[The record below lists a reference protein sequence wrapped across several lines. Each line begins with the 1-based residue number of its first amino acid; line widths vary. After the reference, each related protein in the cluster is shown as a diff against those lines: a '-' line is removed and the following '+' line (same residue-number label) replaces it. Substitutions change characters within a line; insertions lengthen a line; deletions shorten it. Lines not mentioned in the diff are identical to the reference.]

1 MRDYLKHTF
10 SADDS
15 DLVSV
20 IDELPLWS
28 APFGLKLLDTIELKP
43 NINALDIGCGLG
55 FPLIEVAQRLGAS
68 SKIYGID
75 PWKAVIDRINL
86 KIKTYDIKNVEAIE
100 GVAETMP
107 FENNFFDLIVSN
119 NGINNVED
127 IKLSLAECFR
137 VSKPNAQLTITMN
150 LEDSMI
156 EFYDV
161 FESTL
166 IKNGLKYE
174 VKKMKEQI
182 YLKRK
187 PLTEIKALLSNSGYE
202 IKSINEDNFVLRFL
216 NGPTMFNHYLIKYWF
231 LDGWKSILK
240 PEDLENI
247 FEQLE
252 QNLNEIA
259 KEKGEISLTIPYVTI
274 DCRRKTSWNL

>member
-1 MRDYLKHTF
+1 MKDYLKHTF
-10 SADDS
+10 SVDDP

-43 NINALDIGCGLG
+43 KINALDIGCGLG

-68 SKIYGID
+68 SKVYGID
-75 PWKAVIDRINL
+75 PWKATIDRINL
-86 KIKTYDIKNVEAIE
+86 KIKTYDIKNVEVIE
-100 GVAETMP
+100 GVAEELP

-127 IKLSLAECFR
+127 IKLSLAECYR
-137 VSKPNAQLTITMN
+137 VSKPDAQLAITMN

-166 IKNGLKYE
+166 IKNGLKDE
-174 VKKMKEQI
+174 VKKMNEQI
-182 YLKRK
+182 YSKRK
-187 PLTEIKALLSNSGYE
+187 PLTEIKALLSNSGFE
-202 IKSINEDNFVLRFL
+202 IKSIDEDNFILRFL
-216 NGPTMFNHYLIKYWF
+216 DGPTMFNHYLIKYWF
-231 LDGWKSILK
+231 LDGWKNILQPK
-240 PEDLENI
+240 NLENI

-252 QNLNEIA
+252 QKLNEIT
-259 KEKGEISLTIPYVTI
+259 KEKGEIKLTIPYVTI
-274 DCRRKTSWNL
+274 DCRRK

>member
-1 MRDYLKHTF
+1 MKDYLKHTF
-10 SADDS
+10 SADDP

-55 FPLIEVAQRLGAS
+55 FPLIEVSQRLGAS

-75 PWKAVIDRINL
+75 PWKTAIDRINL

-100 GVAETMP
+100 GVAETLP

-127 IKLSLAECFR
+127 IKLSLAECYR

-166 IKNGLKYE
+166 IKNGLKDE
-174 VKKMKEQI
+174 VKKMKDQI
-182 YLKRK
+182 YSKRK
-187 PLTEIKALLSNSGYE
+187 PLEEIKTLLSNSGFE
-202 IKSINEDNFVLRFL
+202 IKSISEDNFILRFL
-216 NGPTMFNHYLIKYWF
+216 DGPTMFNHYLIKYWF

-240 PEDLENI
+240 PKDLENI

-252 QNLNEIA
+252 QKLNEIA
-259 KEKGEISLTIPYVTI
+259 KEKGEVKLTIPYVTI
-274 DCRRKTSWNL
+274 DCRRK

>member
-1 MRDYLKHTF
+1 MKDYLKHTF
-10 SADDS
+10 SPDDPV
-15 DLVSV
+15 LVSV

-28 APFGLKLLDTIELKP
+28 APFGLKLLDTIKLKP

-75 PWKAVIDRINL
+75 PWKAAIDRINL
-86 KIKTYDIKNVEAIE
+86 KIKTYDIKNAEVKE
-100 GVAETMP
+100 GVAETLP

-127 IKLSLAECFR
+127 IKLSLAECYR

-161 FESTL
+161 YESTL
-166 IKNGLKYE
+166 IKNGLKDE

-182 YLKRK
+182 YSKRK
-187 PLTEIKALLSNSGYE
+187 PLTEIKALLSNSGFE
-202 IKSINEDNFVLRFL
+202 INSINEDNFILRFL
-216 NGPTMFNHYLIKYWF
+216 DGPTMFNHYLIKYWF

-240 PEDLENI
+240 PKDLENI

-252 QNLNEIA
+252 QKLNEIA

-274 DCRRKTSWNL
+274 DCRRK